1 MNKSLL
7 KLSRPCVWGPYTVIL
22 SESGSKQC
30 QSSMNSS
37 QNLASLKSSISTSLS
52 NREKYQNP
60 TKDKDLVTMKISE
73 ATPNQYTT
81 SIPMVASHQK
91 IMRKF
96 LEHLRRKGIREI
108 STKDQHKAAKEA
120 ELRTKTEAVAEG
132 LTHSNL
138 RTACTTA
145 TQPIIAPKIAHLSR
159 DKKENGAGFHK
170 TFAPIHSPKSQLHH
184 AMSSSPPAIPP
195 IPPFTFFTTSLS

>member
-1 MNKSLL
+1 M
-7 KLSRPCVWGPYTVIL
+7 KLQGLATMIINAIL
-22 SESGSKQC
+22 SSQC
-30 QSSMNSS
+30 
-37 QNLASLKSSISTSLS
+37 
-52 NREKYQNP
+52 
-60 TKDKDLVTMKISE
+60 
-73 ATPNQYTT
+73 TT
-81 SIPMVASHQK
+81 SISMVAGHQK
-91 IMRKF
+91 IMRKI

-120 ELRTKTEAVAEG
+120 ELRTKAEAVAEG

-195 IPPFTFFTTSLS
+195 IPPFTFSTTSLS